1 MRLLFWSEDALR
13 DFDEALAHIARDNLG
28 NATLVADRI
37 DETVLHLSG
46 APIGHP
52 GRVAGTYE
60 KRVLRTPYILAYA
73 LSDQAVTILRVI
85 HGRRHWPDDEWPT
98 S

>member
-1 MRLLFWSEDALR
+1 MRRLVWSEDALR
-13 DFDEALAHIARDNLG
+13 DFDEALAHIARDNPA
-28 NATLVADRI
+28 NALLVADRI
-37 DETVLHLSG
+37 DETVSRLAG

-52 GRVAGTYE
+52 GRVTGSYE

-85 HGRRHWPDDEWPT
+85 HGRRHWPEEEWPEA
-98 S
+98 